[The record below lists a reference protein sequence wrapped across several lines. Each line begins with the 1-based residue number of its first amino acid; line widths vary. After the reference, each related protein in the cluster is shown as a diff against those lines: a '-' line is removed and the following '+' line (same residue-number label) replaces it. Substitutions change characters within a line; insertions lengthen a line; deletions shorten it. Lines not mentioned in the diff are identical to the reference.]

1 MQTKT
6 LLLATS
12 LLLSGL
18 TFAQDK
24 QHPPKTPPSPEKIMK
39 DLDEDK
45 DGLISY
51 KEAKGPLKD
60 DFKKIDMNQDGF
72 ISKVELE
79 KAPKPK
85 NPPKQGSNP
94 QK

>member
-1 MQTKT
+1 MNTKT
-6 LLLATS
+6 VLIAATF
-12 LLLSGL
+12 LFSGL
-18 TFAQDK
+18 TFGQNQ
-24 QHPPKTPPSPEKIMK
+24 QHPPKTPPSPEQIMI
-39 DLDEDK
+39 DLDADK

-79 KAPKPK
+79 KAPKPN
-85 NPPKQGSNP
+85 NPPRQTGNQ